1 MSLCVNMRLVSGRL
15 RVARLGIGLGVIALA
30 TSAYA
35 VTERHVQ
42 GVITAVDATSVTIQ
56 GKHTVTARID
66 SKTKIHVDG
75 KLAKLSDLQVTQSAR
90 ADMNL
95 DEAWAD
101 IEAKR

>member
-1 MSLCVNMRLVSGRL
+1 MSLRVNMR
-15 RVARLGIGLGVIALA
+15 RVWFGAICVGVIALA

-35 VTERHVQ
+35 VTDRHVE

-56 GKHTVTARID
+56 GQHAVTARID
-66 SKTKIHVDG
+66 QRTKIHVDG
-75 KLAKLSDLQVTQSAR
+75 KVAKLSDLQVTQSAR

>member
-1 MSLCVNMRLVSGRL
+1 MSLRTNTR
-15 RVARLGIGLGVIALA
+15 RVWIGLAVIAFA
-30 TSAYA
+30 TSAFA

-75 KLAKLSDLQVTQSAR
+75 HAAKLSDLKVTQSAR
-90 ADMNL
+90 AEVNL

-101 IEAKR
+101 IEARR